1 MPVTLFYSSI
11 FLSLLY
17 TGMNKTGYSRRNFLQ
32 QAAMGTIAAGLPN
45 IVSAAVFKESGL
57 LTEKGKRIGIIGL
70 DTSHS
75 TAFVKALN
83 VADADAD
90 YLGYKVVAAYP
101 WGSKTIQSSRERI
114 PAYTEEVKKSGVAIV
129 DSIDA
134 LLKTSDVI
142 MLETNDGH
150 PHLEQAIQVMKAG
163 KTLFIDKPV
172 AASLTDVLTIY
183 KAAEKY
189 KVPVFSSSSLRYT
202 PLTQDIAA
210 GKTVGKVLGADAY
223 SPCELE
229 PSHPDFFWYGI
240 HGIELLFTVMGK
252 GCKEVRRVHE
262 QNTDMVTGTWQD
274 GRIGTFRGIR
284 GGKAGYGGTAFGE
297 NGVSPLG
304 SYGGYESL
312 LKQII
317 RFFETGI
324 TPVPVDETIEI
335 YAFMQAAD
343 ESKTMGGIAVD
354 VSATLQ
360 KAYSTIT
367 V

>member
-1 MPVTLFYSSI
+1 
-11 FLSLLY
+11 
-17 TGMNKTGYSRRNFLQ
+17 MNKTSYNRRKFLH
-32 QAAMGTIAAGLPN
+32 QATLGTIAVSLPN
-45 IVSAAVFKESGL
+45 ILSAGSL
-57 LTEKGKRIGIIGL
+57 RDLTQLMAKGKRVGIIGL

-83 VADADAD
+83 AANPDAD

-101 WGSKTIQSSRERI
+101 WGSKTIQSSTERI
-114 PAYTEEVKKSGVAIV
+114 PSYTEEVKKAGVVIV

-142 MLETNDGH
+142 LLETNDGH

-163 KTLFIDKPV
+163 KTLFVDKPV
-172 AASLTDVLTIY
+172 AASLPDTLRIY
-183 KAAEKY
+183 AAAEQY

-210 GKTVGKVLGADAY
+210 GKTIGKVLGADAY

-274 GRIGTFRGIR
+274 GRIGTYRGVR
-284 GGKAGYGGTAFGE
+284 GGKVGYGGTAFGE
-297 NGVSPLG
+297 SGVSPLG

-312 LKQII
+312 LKKII
-317 RFFETGI
+317 QFFETGI
-324 TPVPVDETIEI
+324 APVPVDETIEI
-335 YAFMQAAD
+335 YAFMEAAD
-343 ESKTMGGIAVD
+343 ESKRMGGIAVD
-354 VSATLQ
+354 IQATLE
-360 KAYSTIT
+360 KARSGISTSKQ
-367 V
+367 